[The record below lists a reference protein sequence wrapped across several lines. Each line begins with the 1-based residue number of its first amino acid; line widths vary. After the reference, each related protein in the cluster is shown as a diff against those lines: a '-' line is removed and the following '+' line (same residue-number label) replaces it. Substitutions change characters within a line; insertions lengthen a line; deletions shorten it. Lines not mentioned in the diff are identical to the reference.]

1 LRKIQV
7 TSAGDFRVMRRLAFT
22 AFVLLGMYSAA
33 AQSSDD
39 TVRAVTNALRAQ
51 QYDQAYQVA
60 HAKLQQSPNDPKIL
74 TLEGLALSGLGKKS
88 GALADYDAALKIAP
102 NYVPAL
108 ESAAEIEYNAGSE
121 RAVPLL
127 NRLLSLRP
135 DDPTT
140 HAMLAAIAYRRK
152 DCASAVRHFQ
162 ASGAALSSQ
171 PIALQEYGE
180 CLVRLKRVEEA
191 IPVFQQLLDASPE
204 DPRARYNLAAA
215 QLTANKNEDAI
226 QSLQPLLDGGK
237 NPDPDVLDLAAEAY
251 ENIGDTPH
259 ALQYLRQAIILAPD
273 NPRFY
278 VDFAT
283 LSLNHSSYQV
293 GIDMINVGLSRIPDS
308 AALHAARGVL
318 YVQSGQPEKGDEDF
332 AAAEKLNPN
341 QAFGSEAYGLASF
354 QVKDLDTALVAVRAK
369 LKAHP
374 NDAFLEYL
382 LAQILARQG
391 PAAGSA
397 EFHQAVAAA
406 TRAIALNPNLIEA
419 RDVLGSLYLKS
430 GQLQKSIQQSR
441 MVLVKEPEDPEA
453 LYHLMQALRRT
464 GKTDEI
470 PDLVKRLAAA
480 QAASGKKEAEQ
491 NRFRLVEPDKNA
503 PDAPSN

>member
-1 LRKIQV
+1 MC
-7 TSAGDFRVMRRLAFT
+7 AGNFRVIRKLAFT
-22 AFVLLGMYSAA
+22 AFVLLGLKSGA
-33 AQSSDD
+33 AQSDD
-39 TVRAVTNALRAQ
+39 ETVRSATNALRLQ
-51 QYDQAYQVA
+51 QYDQAYQAA
-60 HAKLQQSPNDPKIL
+60 HAGLQKSPHDPKIL
-74 TLEGLALSGLGKKS
+74 TLEGLALSGLGKNDA
-88 GALADYDAALKIAP
+88 ALADYGAALKISP
-102 NYVPAL
+102 NYIPAL
-108 ESAAEIEYNAGSE
+108 EAAAEIEYNAGSD

-127 NRLLSLRP
+127 NRLLNLRP
-135 DDPTT
+135 NDPTT

-152 DCASAVRHFQ
+152 DYASAAKHFQ
-162 ASGAALSSQ
+162 AGGVALSSQ
-171 PIALQEYGE
+171 PIALEEYGD

-191 IPVFQQLLDASPE
+191 ISIFQQLVEASPE
-204 DPRARYNLAAA
+204 DPRARYNLAAV
-215 QLTANKNEDAI
+215 QLAANKNQDAI
-226 QSLQPLLDGGK
+226 ETLQPLLNAG
-237 NPDPDVLDLAAEAY
+237 NLDPDVLDLAAEAY

-259 ALQYLRQAIILAPD
+259 ALHYLRQAIVLAPD

-293 GIDMINVGLSRIPDS
+293 GIDMIEVGLSRIPDS

-318 YVQSGQPEKGDEDF
+318 YVQSGQSEKGEADF
-332 AAAEKLNPN
+332 EMAEKLNPN

-354 QVKDLDTALVAVRAK
+354 QEKDLDTALVSVRAK

-391 PAAGSA
+391 PEAGSA
-397 EFHQAVAAA
+397 EFNQAVAAA
-406 TRAIALNPNLIEA
+406 QRALELDPNLAED
-419 RDVLGSLYLKS
+419 RDVLASLYLKS

-441 MVLVKEPEDPEA
+441 IVLRKEPDDPEA

-491 NRFRLVEPDKNA
+491 NRFRLVEPEKNP
-503 PDAPSN
+503 PDTQPN

>member
-152 DCASAVRHFQ
+152 DCSSAVKHFQ
-162 ASGAALSSQ
+162 TSGAALSSQ

-191 IPVFQQLLDASPE
+191 IPVLQQLLDASPE

-226 QSLQPLLDGGK
+226 QSLQPLLDGG

>member
-22 AFVLLGMYSAA
+22 AFVLLGMYSAV

-152 DCASAVRHFQ
+152 DCSSAVKHFQ
-162 ASGAALSSQ
+162 TSGAALSSQ

-226 QSLQPLLDGGK
+226 QSLQPLLDGG

-369 LKAHP
+369 LKVHP